1 MNTVQTVSTS
11 HFAMSH
17 LAGQF
22 VGLLFVDC
30 QVTLLP
36 DSAMEKHANSGVHIH
51 CPYQPKT
58 FKFSVGFLSIPG
70 ARLALKKKTNK
81 KKTST
86 SLSYI
91 ATSVL
96 YQDVKEN

>member
-1 MNTVQTVSTS
+1 MQIQECTS
-11 HFAMSH
+11 IV
-17 LAGQF
+17 LTDQ
-22 VGLLFVDC
+22 
-30 QVTLLP
+30 
-36 DSAMEKHANSGVHIH
+36 
-51 CPYQPKT
+51 KT

-70 ARLALKKKTNK
+70 ARLALKKK

>member
-1 MNTVQTVSTS
+1 MQVKCSARGSAGVRKFVMNTVQTVSTS

-22 VGLLFVDC
+22 VGLLSVDC

-51 CPYQPKT
+51 CPYRPKNIQI
-58 FKFSVGFLSIPG
+58 FCGLPFHPG
-70 ARLALKKKTNK
+70 SPSSFKKKK
-81 KKTST
+81 KKN
-86 SLSYI
+86 I
-91 ATSVL
+91 H
-96 YQDVKEN
+96 

>member
-22 VGLLFVDC
+22 VGLLSVDC

-51 CPYQPKT
+51 CPYRQKT

-70 ARLALKKKTNK
+70 TRLALKKI